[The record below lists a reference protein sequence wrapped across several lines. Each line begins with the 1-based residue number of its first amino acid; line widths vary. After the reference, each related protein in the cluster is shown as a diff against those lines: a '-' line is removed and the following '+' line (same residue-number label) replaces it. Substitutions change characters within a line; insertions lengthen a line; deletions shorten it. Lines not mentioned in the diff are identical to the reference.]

1 LDAGNLTIVRPP
13 NSTNP
18 PSIIFGNISALPVTS
33 VGDTMLLDPFYLN
46 NILVAPDIIKNLL
59 PVHRFTNE
67 NWCSM
72 EFDLFDLYVKDL
84 SM

>member
-1 LDAGNLTIVRPP
+1 
-13 NSTNP
+13 
-18 PSIIFGNISALPVTS
+18 
-33 VGDTMLLDPFYLN
+33 MLLDPFYLN

-84 SM
+84 SMRNVITRCNSSGLLYTLRLPSRPLLLFPWP